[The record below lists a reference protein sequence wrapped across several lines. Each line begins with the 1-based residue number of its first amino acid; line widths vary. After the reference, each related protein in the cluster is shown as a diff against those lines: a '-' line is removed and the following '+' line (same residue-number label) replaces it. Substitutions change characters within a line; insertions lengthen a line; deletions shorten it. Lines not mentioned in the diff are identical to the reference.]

1 MKCQACVDFI
11 LRYLENDLSTEERES
26 FEFHLD
32 KCPPCRRYLDQ
43 YRFTVK
49 AVTRRSDERQKV
61 IDELRAF
68 LSAHPNDTVEVT
80 WRVVE

>member
-32 KCPPCRRYLDQ
+32 KCPP
-43 YRFTVK
+43 
-49 AVTRRSDERQKV
+49 
-61 IDELRAF
+61 
-68 LSAHPNDTVEVT
+68 
-80 WRVVE
+80 

>member
-1 MKCQACVDFI
+1 MKCQACVEFI
-11 LRYLENDLSTEERES
+11 LRYIDDDLPADERAS

-49 AVTRRSDERQKV
+49 AGKTCCEQAGAVPE
-61 IDELRAF
+61 ELI
-68 LSAHPNDTVEVT
+68 SAILASRKTTEV
-80 WRVVE
+80 

>member
-43 YRFTVK
+43 YRFAVK
-49 AVTRRSDERQKV
+49 AGKECCEKSGKV
-61 IDELRAF
+61 PEELI
-68 LSAHPNDTVEVT
+68 SAILASRKEPQA
-80 WRVVE
+80 

>member
-11 LRYLENDLSTEERES
+11 LRYLENDLPADERAS

-49 AVTRRSDERQKV
+49 AGKTCCEKAGAVPE
-61 IDELRAF
+61 ELI
-68 LSAHPNDTVEVT
+68 SAILASRKETGA
-80 WRVVE
+80 